1 MDLWMGECPTRP
13 TLKATRGPSLLVV
26 LYIVGVALAIVL
38 AFTLPAQ
45 ANGAPVDVFL
55 DYMPGVSNWGPQ
67 DATGQA
73 VVAIGDGRV
82 DLEVR
87 GLPSLPDEVYW
98 AWLVPADQEA
108 PVAVGAFHTDAT
120 GRGSLHVT
128 LDDLPYL
135 TYRLL
140 LITLEPAAEGAS
152 GIPRE
157 PGSRRALAGR
167 FPNLELAREAL
178 VQPGG
183 GAAGG
188 AGMGGVAAQPEFL
201 PVTGEPSSESAGSRM
216 LAGGGA
222 LLVTLALAAGAWRR
236 KEAQ

>member
-1 MDLWMGECPTRP
+1 MDLWMEERP
-13 TLKATRGPSLLVV
+13 ARPAWGAARGPSLLVV
-26 LYIVGVALAIVL
+26 LFAVGLALAIVL
-38 AFTLPAQ
+38 AFTLPAH

-73 VVAIGDGRV
+73 VVAVGDGKV

-87 GLPSLPDEVYW
+87 GLPPLQDDVYW
-98 AWLVPADQEA
+98 VWLVPADQGA
-108 PVAVGAFHTDAT
+108 PVAVGAFRTDAM

-140 LITLEPAAEGAS
+140 LITVEPAIGGAS
-152 GIPRE
+152 GAPQE

-183 GAAGG
+183 GASGG
-188 AGMGGVAAQPEFL
+188 AGVAARPEFL
-201 PVTGEPSSESAGSRM
+201 PVTGEPSSESMDSRILVGGITLLAM
-216 LAGGGA
+216 LC
-222 LLVTLALAAGAWRR
+222 LAAGAWRR
-236 KEAQ
+236 REAQ

>member
-1 MDLWMGECPTRP
+1 MDLWMGERP
-13 TLKATRGPSLLVV
+13 ARSALGATRGPSLLVV
-26 LYIVGVALAIVL
+26 VFVVGLTLAIVL
-38 AFTLPAQ
+38 AFALPAH

-73 VVAIGDGRV
+73 VVAVGDGRV

-87 GLPSLPDEVYW
+87 GLPSLQDEVYW
-98 AWLVPADQEA
+98 VWLVPADQEA
-108 PVAVGAFHTDAT
+108 PIAVGAFRTDAT
-120 GRGSLHVT
+120 GRGSLHVA

-140 LITLEPAAEGAS
+140 LITVEPARESAAGV
-152 GIPRE
+152 PQE

-178 VQPGG
+178 VQPSS
-183 GAAGG
+183 GASGG
-188 AGMGGVAAQPEFL
+188 AGAIGVAARPEFL
-201 PVTGEPSSESAGSRM
+201 PVTGEPASGPADSRM
-216 LAGGGA
+216 LTGGIA
-222 LLVTLALAAGAWRR
+222 LLAILCLAAGAWRR

>member
-1 MDLWMGECPTRP
+1 VDLGMGERP
-13 TLKATRGPSLLVV
+13 ARSVLEATNRPLLLVV
-26 LYIVGVALAIVL
+26 LFAVGLALVLAL
-38 AFTLPAQ
+38 AFTLPAH

-73 VVAIGDGRV
+73 VVAVGDGRV

-87 GLPSLPDEVYW
+87 GLPSLQDEIYW
-98 AWLVPADQEA
+98 VWLVPADQEA
-108 PVAVGAFHTDAT
+108 PVAVGAFRTDAT
-120 GRGSLHVT
+120 GRGSLHVA

-140 LITLEPAAEGAS
+140 LITVEPAGGGAS
-152 GIPRE
+152 AVPQE
-157 PGSRRALAGR
+157 PGGRRALAGR

-183 GAAGG
+183 GASGGG
-188 AGMGGVAAQPEFL
+188 AGVAARPEFL
-201 PVTGEPSSESAGSRM
+201 PVTGEPASESAASRM
-216 LAGGGA
+216 LVGGIA
-222 LLVTLALAAGAWRR
+222 LLAMLCLAAGAWQR
-236 KEAQ
+236 KEAR

>member
-1 MDLWMGECPTRP
+1 VDLGMGERP
-13 TLKATRGPSLLVV
+13 ARSVLEATSRPSLLVV
-26 LYIVGVALAIVL
+26 LFAVGLALVLAL
-38 AFTLPAQ
+38 AFTLPAH

-73 VVAIGDGRV
+73 VVAVGDGRV

-87 GLPSLPDEVYW
+87 GLPSLQDEVYW

-108 PVAVGAFHTDAT
+108 PVAVGAFRTDAT

-128 LDDLPYL
+128 LNDLPYL

-140 LITLEPAAEGAS
+140 LITVEPTGGGAS
-152 GIPRE
+152 SVPQE

-183 GAAGG
+183 GASGG
-188 AGMGGVAAQPEFL
+188 AGVAARPEFL
-201 PVTGEPSSESAGSRM
+201 PVTGEPASESAASRM
-216 LAGGGA
+216 LVGGIA
-222 LLVTLALAAGAWRR
+222 LLAMLCLAAGAWRR
-236 KEAQ
+236 KEAR

>member
-13 TLKATRGPSLLVV
+13 ALKATWGPSLLVV
-26 LYIVGVALAIVL
+26 LHVVGVALAVVL
-38 AFTLPAQ
+38 TFALPAQ

-73 VVAIGDGRV
+73 VVAVGDGRV

-108 PVAVGAFHTDAT
+108 PVAVGAFRTDAT

-140 LITLEPAAEGAS
+140 LITLEPATEGVP
-152 GIPRE
+152 GVPRE
-157 PGSRRALAGR
+157 PGGRRALAGR

-183 GAAGG
+183 GAG
-188 AGMGGVAAQPEFL
+188 ASGVAARPEFL
-201 PVTGEPSSESAGSRM
+201 PITGEPSSEPADARM
-216 LAGGGA
+216 LAGGIA
-222 LLVTLALAAGAWRR
+222 LLVTLGLAAGAWRR
-236 KEAQ
+236 EEVR